1 MGESPALCDQSAVWL
16 RDAIRRREITS
27 GELLESCIQRIEE
40 INPTLNA
47 VVTPCFDAAREQAAV
62 ADAANKDGDLAP
74 LHGMPIL
81 IKDLTETKG
90 LRTTFGSRA
99 FADHV
104 PTQDDPIVARLRDA
118 GAIVLGKTNTPEF
131 GAGANT
137 TNEVFGSTRNPM
149 NTNLTSG
156 GSSGGSAA
164 AVATSMAPFATGSDY
179 GGSLRIPAAFCGVV
193 GFRASTGWVPAPSR
207 KLGLSPL
214 WVEGP
219 IARSVADV
227 ALLFDAMRGYTPQ
240 DPLSSPAALSTAPV
254 SPPRLSD
261 LRVGFSDDLGAS
273 PLDAGV
279 LETFQAA
286 KDQLSHLVGLAEEQ
300 TIDMSDA
307 EEIFRLLRAEEML
320 ACHTEAVNR
329 SPDLIGA
336 NVTANLADSHRVTL
350 LERAEAGV
358 RHAQLV
364 RSFQSIFD
372 DIDVLICPTCAISPF
387 PVEQNHPTEIN
398 GQPLATYYSW
408 YALTFALSLTGS
420 PVISIPFGRDQLGMP
435 FGIQL
440 VMARNKDLSLLALAN
455 SLEEELSLSSR
466 N

>member
-1 MGESPALCDQSAVWL
+1 M
-16 RDAIRRREITS
+16 
-27 GELLESCIQRIEE
+27 
-40 INPTLNA
+40 
-47 VVTPCFDAAREQAAV
+47 
-62 ADAANKDGDLAP
+62 
-74 LHGMPIL
+74 
-81 IKDLTETKG
+81 
-90 LRTTFGSRA
+90 
-99 FADHV
+99 
-104 PTQDDPIVARLRDA
+104 
-118 GAIVLGKTNTPEF
+118 
-131 GAGANT
+131 
-137 TNEVFGSTRNPM
+137 
-149 NTNLTSG
+149 
-156 GSSGGSAA
+156 
-164 AVATSMAPFATGSDY
+164 
-179 GGSLRIPAAFCGVV
+179 
-193 GFRASTGWVPAPSR
+193 
-207 KLGLSPL
+207 
-214 WVEGP
+214 
-219 IARSVADV
+219 
-227 ALLFDAMRGYTPQ
+227 
-240 DPLSSPAALSTAPV
+240 